1 MTRRFWLFCNVRS
14 SGGVYISG
22 ISGILCLTNLR
33 KTPVFF
39 SFIYHFVLQVGS
51 KYKTVPKVDMYW
63 KNLSQLAT
71 LVPFWSNFITLLLET
86 QLNSCHATKFNKTNF
101 PFCAFSDAL
110 IHRSIS
116 KTVPW
121 KCNKNTTYQ
130 LVYSN
135 SVTQC
140 SQLLWILVAKRSIL

>member
-1 MTRRFWLFCNVRS
+1 MCEAAEVSIFLEFQEFFALKIWGRRQSFLV
-14 SGGVYISG
+14 
-22 ISGILCLTNLR
+22 
-33 KTPVFF
+33 
-39 SFIYHFVLQVGS
+39 SFIILSCKWVVNIKLFPKLTCIKKIFHSWQHCHLFEAILLQI
-51 KYKTVPKVDMYW
+51 
-63 KNLSQLAT
+63 LA
-71 LVPFWSNFITLLLET
+71 LET
-86 QLNSCHATKFNKTNF
+86 ELNSWHATKFNKTNF

-140 SQLLWILVAKRSIL
+140 SQLKDQFCKLYQKCTF